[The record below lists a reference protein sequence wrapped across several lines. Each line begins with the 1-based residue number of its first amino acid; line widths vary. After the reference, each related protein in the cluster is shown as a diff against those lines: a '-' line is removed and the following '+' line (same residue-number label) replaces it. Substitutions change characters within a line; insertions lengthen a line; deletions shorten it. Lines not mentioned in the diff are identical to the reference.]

1 MNQHH
6 WKNFWRKSLEKTP
19 RWQMFNTPG
28 NYSQL
33 KKEKTKRSAEA
44 STVLLKETE
53 TVHVI

>member
-1 MNQHH
+1 MNLHH